1 VEGLLTAGSLNE
13 QEVENDGMS
22 QDSASSQELLNGH
35 ILAPPLERVPGDG
48 AGRRLIWQ
56 GLLIVGIMAAIA
68 FCEYVFA
75 YKNVAYGII
84 ISLVLVVILYTLLT
98 VSPLSDELASCIES
112 ITLVP
117 MYILFTSSLPWFFVH
132 QYFLLPAVYSCVL
145 ALCCVHI
152 YQKQLDL
159 KQIFGA
165 IPGGRQI
172 AWLIPAGTLIGVSLG
187 FVEYVI
193 LRPAPTYGHVTAMEI
208 VVNLLY
214 MLFFVGLGEE
224 LLFRGF
230 IQSDLSR
237 LFGWRWGLVLAS
249 VLFSIMHLTWRSVP
263 ELFFVLLAGFVFGSL
278 YLKTRGLYLSILVH
292 CMNNVVL
299 VAVYPYLVGASFSVR
314 IQALIWQWLTSINTS
329 TFIYLFRR

>member
-1 VEGLLTAGSLNE
+1 LLTAGSLNE
-13 QEVENDGMS
+13 QEVENDGTFQDGASNS
-22 QDSASSQELLNGH
+22 QCPAEGTVV
-35 ILAPPLERVPGDG
+35 APPLEHAPGDG
-48 AGRRLIWQ
+48 ARRRLIWQ
-56 GLLIVGIMAAIA
+56 GLLIIGIMAAIA
-68 FCEYVFA
+68 FCEYIFA

-98 VSPLSDELASCIES
+98 VSPLSDELASSIES

-117 MYILFTSSLPWFFVH
+117 LYILFTSSLPWFFVH

-145 ALCCVHI
+145 ALCWLHI

-159 KQIFGA
+159 KQTFGA
-165 IPGGRQI
+165 IPGGRQLV
-172 AWLIPAGTLIGVSLG
+172 WLIPAGALIGVSLG

-193 LRPAPTYGHVTAMEI
+193 LRPAPTYGHVTAVEI

-249 VLFSIMHLTWRSVP
+249 LLFSIMHLTWRSVP
-263 ELFFVLLAGFVFGSL
+263 ELFFVFVAGLIFGSL

-299 VAVYPYLVGASFSVR
+299 VAVYPYIVGAAFSYRV
-314 IQALIWQWLTSINTS
+314 QLWVWQRLTSINAS

>member
-1 VEGLLTAGSLNE
+1 MFRDGAPGSHDPLE
-13 QEVENDGMS
+13 S
-22 QDSASSQELLNGH
+22 PA
-35 ILAPPLERVPGDG
+35 LAPPPEQASGDG
-48 AGRRLIWQ
+48 AGRRLIWS

-68 FCEYVFA
+68 VCEYVFA

-84 ISLVLVVILYTLLT
+84 ISLVLVVGLYAFLT
-98 VSPLSDELASCIES
+98 VRRLDVKLESSIES

-145 ALCCVHI
+145 ALCWLHI
-152 YQKQLDL
+152 YQKPLDL
-159 KQIFGA
+159 RQIFGP
-165 IPGGRQI
+165 IPSLRQI
-172 AWLIPAGTLIGVSLG
+172 AWFIPAGTLIGVCLG

-193 LRPAPTYGHVTAMEI
+193 LRPAPTYGHVTVAEI
-208 VVNLLY
+208 AVNLLY

-230 IQSDLSR
+230 IQQDLCR

-249 VLFSIMHLTWRSVP
+249 LMFSIMHLTWRSVP
-263 ELFFVLLAGFVFGSL
+263 ELFFVFVAGFIFGSL
-278 YLKTRGLYLSILVH
+278 YLKTRSLYLSILVH

-299 VAVYPYLVGASFSVR
+299 VAVYPYLVGSAFSIRV
-314 IQALIWQWLTSINTS
+314 QTCVWQWLTSMF
-329 TFIYLFRR
+329 TFTRLLH